1 MTLLFFDLGG
11 GEVFMILFIVLLLF
25 GAKKIPEFA
34 RGLGKGIRYIK
45 NATDDIQR
53 DIQNNMGDVKND
65 LDVNRKLYAEK
76 RDQDPQNQSQS
87 KSSTNENEGSEGSE
101 GSDRKESDQE
111 SGQTKSD

>member
-76 RDQDPQNQSQS
+76 RDQDPQNQPQSQPRS
-87 KSSTNENEGSEGSE
+87 KENDDSD
-101 GSDRKESDQE
+101 GSDRKEDDQKTD
-111 SGQTKSD
+111 QTKSD

>member
-87 KSSTNENEGSEGSE
+87 QPRSKENDDSA
-101 GSDRKESDQE
+101 GSDRKEDDQKTD
-111 SGQTKSD
+111 QTKSD